1 MKKIYLMVIVFIIC
15 MKISAINYFACPFL
29 MLNPSTSEAAMGKV
43 AGIADISD
51 FSPSGFSNN
60 PAKLGAFNSVG
71 YEFNIINHYSTK
83 FTASTVAIS
92 KNGIGISFPAINSG
106 GIFGDRIVYNDFDY
120 YNSDYVK
127 KSFEPHEYNTNISIG
142 IDVQEILK
150 KIHLIKNASNYCK
163 IFTGASLNFVNSQL
177 MPDEYKTDGKAFY
190 LNYGI
195 IAEKTFT
202 VYNTKNPLS
211 VSAGLV
217 LVNPTHST
225 IKHIH
230 TDEDLPYEVNYGFSV
245 TYSKILEKKIIF
257 NQVINSLYS
266 LNFQYGLSDYAQ
278 SRKDHW
284 HGVRLSF
291 FDLLSYRISISDIDD
306 NPKQVLSQSVG
317 LNIDLTKHININVDY
332 TNTDYKNE
340 QSTVSQAGLILVYDF

>member
-1 MKKIYLMVIVFIIC
+1 

-60 PAKLGAFNSVG
+60 PAKLGAFNSIG
-71 YEFNIINHYSTK
+71 YEYSILNHYSTK

-92 KNGIGISFPAINSG
+92 KNGIGISFPVINSD
-106 GIFGDRIVYNDFDY
+106 GIFGDRIVYNEFE
-120 YNSDYVK
+120 YNSIEEDII
-127 KSFEPHEYNTNISIG
+127 KSYEPKEYNTNISIG
-142 IDVQEILK
+142 IDVQEVLK
-150 KIHLIKNASNYCK
+150 KIHLIKNTSDYCR
-163 IFTGASLNFVNSQL
+163 IFTGASLNLVINKL
-177 MPDEYKTDGKAFY
+177 LPKEYIPFYYNDRIACY

-202 VYNTKNPLS
+202 VCKTKNPLS
-211 VSAGLV
+211 ISAGLV

-225 IKHIH
+225 IKYIN
-230 TDEDLPYEVNYGFSV
+230 TEENLPYEVNYGFSV
-245 TYSKILEKKIIF
+245 NYSKIIEEKIIL

-266 LNFQYGLSDYAQ
+266 INFQYGLSDYAQ
-278 SRKDHW
+278 SRKDYS

-317 LNIDLTKHININVDY
+317 LNIDLTKQIHFNVDY

-340 QSTVSQAGLILVYDF
+340 QSTVSQAGLILVYDFK